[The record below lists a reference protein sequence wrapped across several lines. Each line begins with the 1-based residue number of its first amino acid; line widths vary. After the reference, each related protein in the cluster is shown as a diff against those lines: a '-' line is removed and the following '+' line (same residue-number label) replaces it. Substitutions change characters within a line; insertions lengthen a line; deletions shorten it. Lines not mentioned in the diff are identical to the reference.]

1 MRYLWLKEIGRPRA
15 LRTGGCANAA
25 SAAIPLPTEGREG
38 SSSLMGDTFA
48 CHLDGIVASMTTDD
62 GILAVHDDGAVCA
75 GAKLSAP
82 AMALSAGASLL
93 PLRLSRSGSRGP
105 VVSVSWCKL
114 KTKQN
119 KHGLRP
125 LPCGSVG
132 RGVSSSAGAAFHP
145 SISCTRT
152 FHVNIY
158 NYDSFTCT

>member
-48 CHLDGIVASMTTDD
+48 CHLDGIVASTTTDD

-93 PLRLSRSGSRGP
+93 PLALRSI
-105 VVSVSWCKL
+105 
-114 KTKQN
+114 
-119 KHGLRP
+119 RP
-125 LPCGSVG
+125 
-132 RGVSSSAGAAFHP
+132 
-145 SISCTRT
+145 
-152 FHVNIY
+152 FHVHAH
-158 NYDSFTCT
+158 FM